1 MINKYLLAALGYIV
15 LVLVSFS
22 SLAFDVIDE
31 SVVFPSVA
39 QGHHGSNNNLCHQIT
54 GYQLSINGTGKING
68 TGGASLDYC
77 SVNDGSGLSFQSCDD
92 SVGGDRK
99 CTIDGT
105 DIRGL
110 KMSGSNRFLY
120 SNGVNGLGYC
130 KNGDQLSLGF
140 DGQSQFGSVSL
151 YSQCTLTLSASQ
163 SEYRFA
169 NIAMG
174 NGAKLIIP
182 AGDYWIENLQLNQNA
197 ELILQGNARLFI
209 GNSSELNGAKVNEAN
224 GAALTIVA
232 YDDFTLNSGTLLN
245 GKLYSDDIVTVNGLS
260 TINGAV
266 TSRYLRMNGGTINA
280 GIKAASSQLQFG
292 KATST
297 NVVFDTPFE
306 SGVTPLIFVMPM
318 IDGNDPQNDGPASV
332 FVTQVTSSGFT
343 WQQRQP
349 VGSRQISQQMTEV
362 HWIAVTAGEH
372 QLSDGSYIE
381 AGTVNVSTPSYGN
394 SENYQQVSMSRP
406 YDVVLNQIQSTQN
419 NCWLTSTA
427 KWNNSSISVGIDVSE
442 AVNAGS
448 GNGFGNKRCQP
459 ENIQLNKLNAERVA
473 YLALK
478 TGNGIIELGGKNVRY
493 QFGSDAQTINLNS
506 TVDLAIQC
514 NYLTSLIGFENEPT
528 VVAGKHSRNGNNGGW
543 LRRCQLTN
551 TQVSMVT
558 DEDQY
563 QDSERNHIAEIY
575 GFVALE
581 VIDDTPQLGCF
592 KDDFNRQDLGSDW
605 AIKTLGS
612 SVPPAINSQRMRIT
626 PASGN
631 QATSSTFQR
640 LFPAENNLV
649 QVEFDYFAWSPS
661 SGTGGDGV
669 AIILSDAAI
678 TPQPGSFGGSL
689 GYAQRDDGT
698 PGFAGG
704 WIGIGLDE
712 YGNFSNPNEGKRG
725 GPGFRQQAVAIRG
738 SNNSGYMYLAGTRA
752 NISPT
757 IDARGTNSAKPNHRY
772 RITVDSRQAD
782 KALVLVERDI
792 KDGNGFQV
800 LVPQFDARNIN
811 GQGGVP
817 ADFYLSITGSTG
829 GANNNHEID
838 NFEVCALDS
847 RPVGQQVHHFEFD
860 YSSNPLTCNPE
871 SMTIRACRNAQC
883 DLFTDPVTAT
893 LLPANMTNGGWVG
906 GNIVTI
912 SNGIGTVSLRSN
924 TTAPVTIGVSSSSPS
939 TIAGS
944 NTLCRKGSGDLDIA
958 SCTLSF
964 AESGFVFDV
973 PDELSNKPSTNILVK
988 AVKKD
993 GESLQC
999 VPAFT
1004 GGKTVDFWS
1013 DYITPNNGFLPV
1025 KVTVAGIESPVGKSV
1040 DKAKELT
1047 LSFDDKGQ
1055 AIIDVNYADAGEM
1068 QLNARY
1074 IGSGDEQGLVMN
1086 GSNKFVRRPV
1096 GLCIDSE
1103 VCSDCSVSGPVY
1115 KKAGEEFDMTVK
1127 AMAWESDSDGD
1138 ICSGNA
1144 LTPNFTLKGIALTH
1158 ELVLPTI
1165 ADGGAK
1171 GSLGLDEYE
1180 QKSGRQTVKQSVSEV
1195 GVFKFSVIPKPNSYF
1210 GYSIPGA
1217 TSGKMGRFTP
1227 YYLTA
1232 TPVEPSLQSAC
1243 GSFTYMDQP
1252 FGFKPGLEPRLLV
1265 IGKDK
1270 QGNETKN
1277 YQIGDW
1283 WKYSNNWDKRIFS
1296 NTAGSSLP
1304 PLAEVNA
1311 GEVRYLP
1318 GNSNIARSAY
1328 LLNSSLSYNRSPT
1341 PIAPFDALLELQLSS
1356 DDVKDSDNICYQTN
1370 ASTSCSGI
1378 NFDDIGLNDEVQLR
1392 YGRMVLDNGYG
1403 PESESLRLPLRA
1415 EYVSSV
1421 APTGEA
1427 TWVTN
1432 NLDNC
1437 SIYNTQTSADASEV
1451 STTGL
1456 YMQPPTGFPELNGY
1470 TSSGLTL
1477 QNTQLRLGNGF
1488 IYFSIPNKTGE
1499 VPLKQHV
1506 EPWLKWFWDYDG
1518 VSPSNLY
1525 DPRASAYFGT
1535 YRGHDKVI
1543 FWREVH

>member
-1 MINKYLLAALGYIV
+1 MIKKYPLAAFGYIV

-31 SVVFPSVA
+31 SAIFPNVA
-39 QGHHGSNNNLCHQIT
+39 QGHHGNRNSACHQISGEQLIINT
-54 GYQLSINGTGKING
+54 GGRINGTEGKE
-68 TGGASLDYC
+68 LDFC
-77 SVNDGSGLSFQSCDD
+77 SMFEWSPDDSCDD
-92 SVGGDRK
+92 GAGGDRR

-110 KMSGSNRFLY
+110 KMKGSNRFRY
-120 SNGVNGLGYC
+120 SNGVNGFGYC
-130 KNGDQLSLGF
+130 NNGDQLSLGF

-151 YSQCTLTLSASQ
+151 YSLCTLTLSASQ

-197 ELILQGNARLFI
+197 ELILQGNVRLFI
-209 GNSSELNGAKVNEAN
+209 GNSSQLNGAKVNEAY

-245 GKLYSDDIVTVNGLS
+245 GKLYSDDIVTLNGSS

-266 TSRYLRMNGGTINA
+266 TSRYLRMNGGTINGGLPLLPA
-280 GIKAASSQLQFG
+280 VPLQCPTG
-292 KATST
+292 QSRI
-297 NVVFDTPFE
+297 
-306 SGVTPLIFVMPM
+306 SGVTYGTYDARIWKGGQYTSPVDHDDFNDLIATVKTPARQLGESIESE
-318 IDGNDPQNDGPASV
+318 IDGYGSGINPHSNQGDYYLGV
-332 FVTQVTSSGFT
+332 FEGYIDVPESGIYTF
-343 WQQRQP
+343 
-349 VGSRQISQQMTEV
+349 
-362 HWIAVTAGEH
+362 
-372 QLSDGSYIE
+372 
-381 AGTVNVSTPSYGN
+381 
-394 SENYQQVSMSRP
+394 
-406 YDVVLNQIQSTQN
+406 
-419 NCWLTSTA
+419 
-427 KWNNSSISVGIDVSE
+427 GIDGDD
-442 AVNAGS
+442 A
-448 GNGFGNKRCQP
+448 
-459 ENIQLNKLNAERVA
+459 
-473 YLALK
+473 
-478 TGNGIIELGGKNVRY
+478 IE
-493 QFGSDAQTINLNS
+493 I
-506 TVDLAIQC
+506 
-514 NYLTSLIGFENEPT
+514 LIDDR
-528 VVAGKHSRNGNNGGW
+528 VVAGFYGIHAQCGW
-543 LRRCQLTN
+543 PCETGQIGLAAGTHKVEMRFHEATGYEAYHLYWQLPSSTSLVKVPASAYL
-551 TQVSMVT
+551 TCSST
-558 DEDQY
+558 
-563 QDSERNHIAEIY
+563 
-575 GFVALE
+575 
-581 VIDDTPQLGCF
+581 QLGCF
-592 KDDFNRQDLGSDW
+592 NDDFNRQDLGSDW

-612 SVPPAINSQRMRIT
+612 SVPTAINSQRMRIT
-626 PASGN
+626 EASGN

-678 TPQPGSFGGSL
+678 TPQPGSFGGAL

-757 IDARGTNSAKPNHRY
+757 IDVRGTNSAKPNHRY
-772 RITVDSRQAD
+772 RITVDSRQAG

-871 SMTIRACRNAQC
+871 SMTIRACRNADC

-912 SNGIGTVSLRSN
+912 NNGIGTVSLRSN
-924 TTAPVTIGVSSSSPS
+924 TTDPVTIGVSSSSPS

-944 NTLCRKGSGDLDIA
+944 NALCRKGNGDLDTA

-988 AVKKD
+988 AVKHDDK
-993 GESLQC
+993 SLQC
-999 VPAFT
+999 VPAFENQT
-1004 GGKTVDFWS
+1004 KEVNFWR
-1013 DYITPNNGFLPV
+1013 DYITPNRGTLPV
-1025 KVTVAGIESPVGKSV
+1025 IITADGTE
-1040 DKAKELT
+1040 KEINNAEQAMT
-1047 LSFDDKGQ
+1047 LIFDAQGQ
-1055 AIIDVNYADAGEM
+1055 ASIDVNYADAGEM

-1103 VCSDCSVSGPVY
+1103 VCSDCSVSGLVY

-1144 LTPNFTLKGIALTH
+1144 VTPNFTLKGIALTH
-1158 ELVLPTI
+1158 ELVIPTI
-1165 ADGGAK
+1165 ADGGVK

-1180 QKSGRQTVKQSVSEV
+1180 QKTGKQTVKQSVSEV
-1195 GVFKFSVIPKPNSYF
+1195 GVFKFSVTPKPNSYF
-1210 GYSIPGA
+1210 GYSIAGA
-1217 TSGKMGRFTP
+1217 TTGKMGRFTP
-1227 YYLTA
+1227 YYLTV
-1232 TPVEPSLQSAC
+1232 TPNDPTLAPSC
-1243 GSFTYMDQP
+1243 NNFTYMDQP
-1252 FGFKPGLEPRLLV
+1252 FGFVVGSEPKLLV
-1265 IGKDK
+1265 TGKNK
-1270 QGNETKN
+1270 QNNETKN
-1277 YQIGDW
+1277 YQLGDW
-1283 WKYSNNWDKRIFS
+1283 WKYNNQWGGRSFS
-1296 NTAGSSLP
+1296 NASALTLTDLVQVDVGEIQFLAGSS
-1304 PLAEVNA
+1304 
-1311 GEVRYLP
+1311 GQ
-1318 GNSNIARSAY
+1318 SRSAH
-1328 LLNSSLSYNRSPT
+1328 LLNETLKYRRTPT
-1341 PIAPFDALLELQLSS
+1341 ALAPFDALMELQLSV
-1356 DDVKDSDNICYQTN
+1356 DDLKDSDGICYQVDE
-1370 ASTSCSGI
+1370 ASSCSGI
-1378 NFDDIGLNDEVQLR
+1378 IFENIALNDSFELR
-1392 YGRMVLDNGYG
+1392 YGRLALENGYG

-1421 APTGEA
+1421 SLTGEA

-1432 NLDNC
+1432 SLDNC
-1437 SIYNTQTSADASEV
+1437 SIYNTQTSTDASEV
-1451 STTGL
+1451 STIGL
-1456 YMQPPTGFPELNGY
+1456 YMQPPTGFPTIRAYSDSN
-1470 TSSGLTL
+1470 LTL
-1477 QNTQLRLGNGF
+1477 QSGSLNLGNGYS
-1488 IYFSIPNKTGE
+1488 YFSVPNATGE

-1506 EPWLKWFWDYDG
+1506 EPWLKWYWNFDG
-1518 VSPSNLY
+1518 ASPTDLY
-1525 DPRASAYFGT
+1525 DPRASVYFGT

-1543 FWREVH
+1543 FWREVR